1 MRVDNLAL
9 FCLNWRLNFLCCTNM
24 ILVGD
29 FFKRVFTAVLFVI
42 VLIVGI
48 YVHPIGLIATF
59 LGIALLANYEF
70 YGLVKKANASP
81 QLVTGL
87 IAVVL
92 LFGAVASH
100 IYCGKTVLFQLL
112 ILLTFLSF
120 IIELY
125 RKKENPFANI
135 AYTLL
140 GVIYV
145 ALPFALLIYLALQ
158 NGVEQF
164 RPDIVMGLFIMIWIN
179 DTGAYLVGVNFG
191 KNRLFER
198 ISPKKSW
205 EGSIG
210 GGIATLLAAWAC
222 SYFSQELNLV
232 LWLSVGLIIAVVG
245 GLGDLVES
253 LFKRS
258 INVKDSG
265 SILPG
270 HGGLLDRFDAIL
282 IVAPMVFVFLEIV
295 KEFSN

>member
-1 MRVDNLAL
+1 MGEFIKRALTALLFGIILIAGINL
-9 FCLNWRLNFLCCTNM
+9 
-24 ILVGD
+24 
-29 FFKRVFTAVLFVI
+29 
-42 VLIVGI
+42 
-48 YVHPIGLIATF
+48 HPIGFIATF

-70 YGLVKKANASP
+70 YGLIKKAKASP
-81 QLVTGL
+81 QVGIGL

-92 LFGAVASH
+92 LFAAITSH
-100 IYCGKTVLFQLL
+100 IYCGKAVLSHLL
-112 ILLTFLSF
+112 LLLVFLSF

-140 GVIYV
+140 GIIYV
-145 ALPFALLIYLALQ
+145 ALPFALLIYLVFQ

-164 RPDIVMGLFIMIWIN
+164 RPDIVMGIFIMIWVN
-179 DTGAYLVGVNFG
+179 DTLAYLVGVNFG
-191 KNRLFER
+191 KHRLFER

-205 EGSIG
+205 EGSMG

-222 SYFSQELNLV
+222 SYFSQELSLA
-232 LWLSVGLIIAVVG
+232 LWLSVGLIVAVTG

-258 INVKDSG
+258 IQVKDSG

-270 HGGLLDRFDAIL
+270 HGGILDRFDAIL
-282 IVAPMVFVFLEIV
+282 IVSPIVFVFLEIV
-295 KEFSN
+295 KEFSK

>member
-1 MRVDNLAL
+1 VGEFIKRAL
-9 FCLNWRLNFLCCTNM
+9 
-24 ILVGD
+24 
-29 FFKRVFTAVLFVI
+29 TAVLFVI
-42 VLIVGI
+42 VLIAGINLHPVGF
-48 YVHPIGLIATF
+48 IATF

-70 YGLVKKANASP
+70 YGLVKKAKASP
-81 QLVTGL
+81 QIATGL

-92 LFGAVASH
+92 LFAAVTTH
-100 IYCGKTVLFQLL
+100 IYCGKAVLFHLL
-112 ILLTFLSF
+112 ILLVFLSF

-135 AYTLL
+135 AYTIL
-140 GVIYV
+140 GIIYV
-145 ALPFALLIYLALQ
+145 ALPFALLIYLVFQ

-164 RPDIVMGLFIMIWIN
+164 RPDIVMGMFIMIWVN

-222 SYFSQELNLV
+222 SYFSQELSLV

-295 KEFSN
+295 KEFSK

>member
-1 MRVDNLAL
+1 MGEFIKRAL
-9 FCLNWRLNFLCCTNM
+9 
-24 ILVGD
+24 
-29 FFKRVFTAVLFVI
+29 TAVLFVI
-42 VLIVGI
+42 VLIAGINLHPVGF
-48 YVHPIGLIATF
+48 IATF

-70 YGLVKKANASP
+70 YGLVKKAKASP
-81 QLVTGL
+81 QIATGL

-92 LFGAVASH
+92 LFAAVTSH
-100 IYCGKTVLFQLL
+100 IYCEKAVLYQLL
-112 ILLTFLSF
+112 ILLVFLSF

-135 AYTLL
+135 AYTIL
-140 GVIYV
+140 GIIYV
-145 ALPFALLIYLALQ
+145 ALPFALLIYLVFQ

-164 RPDIVMGLFIMIWIN
+164 RPDIVMGMFIMIWVN

-295 KEFSN
+295 KEFSK